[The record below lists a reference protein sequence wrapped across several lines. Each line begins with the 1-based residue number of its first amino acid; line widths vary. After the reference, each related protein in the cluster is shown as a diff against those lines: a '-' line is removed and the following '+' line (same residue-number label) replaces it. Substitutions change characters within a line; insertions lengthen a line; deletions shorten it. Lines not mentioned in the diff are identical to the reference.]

1 MSSPS
6 RVARAAGVLYLL
18 MAILGGYAHLGVR
31 NTVYT
36 PGDAATTTA
45 NIVGNPTLF
54 RVSLVADLAMAIL
67 FVSVGVALHRLLRH
81 VDLSAAG
88 AMVLF
93 VTVGAAMILTN
104 LLFHQAALLVATD
117 ASVATSLGVEAA
129 DALTLFLLDLHQVG
143 YTLAGIFFG
152 LWLLPLSYLAVRSR
166 MFPRLLGVALGVA
179 GVAWIVDTVV
189 RFAAPE
195 LPGIFRVAL
204 EAPRFAEFALIL
216 YLLIRGVRTPAPAIT
231 EPAVVA

>member
-1 MSSPS
+1 MRSPQRAA
-6 RVARAAGVLYLL
+6 RVAGALYLL
-18 MAILGGYAHLGVR
+18 MAILGGFAHLGVR
-31 NTVYT
+31 NSVYT
-36 PGDAATTTA
+36 PGDATTTA
-45 NIVGNPTLF
+45 ANIVANPTLF
-54 RVSLVADLAMAIL
+54 RLSLVSDLAMATV
-67 FVSVGVALHRLLRH
+67 FVFVGFALHRLLRH
-81 VDLSAAG
+81 TDRAAAG

-93 VTVGAAMILTN
+93 VTVGAAMILAN
-104 LLFHQAALLVATD
+104 LLFHHAALLVATD

-166 MFPRLLGVALGVA
+166 MFPRLLGIALGAA
-179 GVAWIVDTVV
+179 GVAWIVDTLV